1 MRLST
6 KTLFQKMV
14 IPLTNIC
21 KAHTIYSKYVYS
33 LRDPTGIMCTENLDT
48 ILFCL
53 GQCFPNTQDP
63 YLQQSP

>member
-1 MRLST
+1 
-6 KTLFQKMV
+6 MV